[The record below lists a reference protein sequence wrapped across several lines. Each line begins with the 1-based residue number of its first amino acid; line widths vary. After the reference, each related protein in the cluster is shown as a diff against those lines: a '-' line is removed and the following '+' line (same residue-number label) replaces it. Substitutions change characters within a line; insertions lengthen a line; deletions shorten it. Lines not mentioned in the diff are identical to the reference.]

1 MNIEAFRQ
9 SIKSA
14 GLETRKKRNFEA
26 IEIIWS
32 DYPIVSVPY
41 ADIHQ
46 LQDVS
51 STLAQVKQRKSEIGK
66 ASTRQFKEMLIDAGF
81 FRQEETA

>member
-1 MNIEAFRQ
+1 MNIETFRNN
-9 SIKSA
+9 IKAA

-26 IEIIWS
+26 IEIIWC
-32 DYPIVSVPY
+32 DYPFVVTSY

-51 STLAQVKQRKSEIGK
+51 SILTQVKTRKSEIGK
-66 ASTRQFKEMLIDAGF
+66 ASTRQFKEMLYEAGF